1 MAKISYFHQ
10 PLTTPL
16 EYRTLP
22 QLLDVRAAEHPDK
35 EAIALYDETRKRS
48 RLTFGE
54 YQDQSRAL
62 AAALLEKGL
71 GRGDRVA
78 IMSPNNMEY
87 VISMMALLRIGANV
101 INIIQG
107 CTSDDIIDIMKALKC
122 AGLLCFVDEDQV
134 QSKPAR
140 VAIHEMFTIHK
151 PNGDLPVLREVV
163 MIGSSVECESSRDY
177 IHSYSALL
185 SSGRKLEKAKL
196 KEMEKR
202 VQFDDDAFLLLTSGS
217 TGVPK
222 AVQYTHQSL
231 VTSSITTGQLM
242 RATNDSRV
250 YNDSPFTWAP
260 AISSGLALA
269 SVMGCTVVFIPP
281 VVTVRDRSV
290 EFLLSVLQEEK
301 VTSALLM
308 PYHLYDLAANE
319 ESVAKYDLSHVLHG
333 VVGGQPAPKALTN
346 KIFNLLPNL
355 KLVLYYAA
363 TEFMKIASQV
373 VDKNNAD
380 TLPYGWMEPRPGV
393 EMKIV
398 GADGGVL
405 PVGAIGEVHVR
416 GPMVFQEYLENPE
429 ATARS
434 FSRTR
439 WYNSL
444 DMGEMN
450 EKGLI
455 KIYGRKGDAIN
466 RATDTFYPAEY
477 EKIMVQHP
485 LVAQVQMV
493 GVPDQRLYEEMCA
506 CVVLKEHKD
515 LESKRTTIEK
525 WYDEQWPPNTD
536 GLSWKPGYTIF
547 LETLP
552 RTRTNKPDR
561 RALKRLAM
569 ERLGLSTKN

>member
-1 MAKISYFHQ
+1 MAEISYFHQ

-16 EYRTLP
+16 EHRTLS

-35 EAIALYDETRKRS
+35 EAIVLYDETRTRS

-54 YQDQSRAL
+54 YQVQSRAL

-101 INIIQG
+101 INIEQG
-107 CTSDDIIDIMKALKC
+107 CTSEDIIGVMKALKC
-122 AGLLCFVDEDQV
+122 SALLCFVVEDQV
-134 QSKPAR
+134 QGKPVKA
-140 VAIHEMFTIHK
+140 AIHDLFTIHK
-151 PNGDLPVLREVV
+151 PNGDLPAFKEVV
-163 MIGSSVECESSRDY
+163 TIGSHVECDSSRDH
-177 IHSYSALL
+177 IHTYTKLL
-185 SSGRKLEKAKL
+185 SSGHILEKTNL
-196 KEMEKR
+196 SEVEKR

-222 AVQYTHQSL
+222 AVQYTHHGL
-231 VTSSITTGQLM
+231 VTSSITSGRII
-242 RATNDSRV
+242 RATSDSRA
-250 YNDSPFTWAP
+250 YNDSPFTWGP
-260 AISSGLALA
+260 AICNGLGLPPA
-269 SVMGCTVVFIPP
+269 VGCTVVFIPP
-281 VVTVRDRSV
+281 VATVRDRSV
-290 EFLLSVLQEEK
+290 EFLLSVLQDEK
-301 VTSALLM
+301 CTLATLM
-308 PYHLYDLAANE
+308 PYHLYDMAANGGA
-319 ESVAKYDLSHVLHG
+319 VAKYDLSRLRYG
-333 VVGGQPAPKALTN
+333 SVGGQPAPRTLID
-346 KIFNLLPNL
+346 KIFNLLPTL

-363 TEFMKIASQV
+363 TEFMLITEQV
-373 VDKNNAD
+373 VSKDNID
-380 TLPYGWMEPRPGV
+380 SLPYGWMELHPGV
-393 EMKIV
+393 EIKIV
-398 GADGGVL
+398 GANGEVL

-434 FSRTR
+434 FSHTR

-444 DMGEMN
+444 DMGQMN

-506 CVVLKEHKD
+506 CVVLKEHQD
-515 LESKRTTIEK
+515 LQTKKAKIEE
-525 WYDEQWPPNTD
+525 WYDEQWPPNAD

-547 LETLP
+547 LEKFP

-561 RALKRLAM
+561 RTLKKIAI
-569 ERLGLSTKN
+569 ERLGLSTQK

>member
-1 MAKISYFHQ
+1 MAEISYFGQ

-16 EYRTLP
+16 EHRTLP
-22 QLLDVRAAEHPDK
+22 QLLDVQAAEHPDK
-35 EAIALYDETRKRS
+35 EAIVLYDETRKRS
-48 RLTFGE
+48 HLTFGE
-54 YQDQSRAL
+54 YKTQSRAL

-101 INIIQG
+101 VNIIQG
-107 CTSDDIIDIMKALKC
+107 CTSDDIIGVMKALKC
-122 AGLLCFVDEDQV
+122 AALLCFVDEDQV
-134 QSKPAR
+134 QSKPVKA
-140 VAIHEMFTIHK
+140 AIHDLFTVHK
-151 PNGDLPVLREVV
+151 PNGDLPAFKDVV
-163 MIGSSVECESSRDY
+163 TIGSPVQCDSSRDH
-177 IHSYSALL
+177 IHAYTKLL
-185 SSGRKLEKAKL
+185 SSGHTLEKTNL
-196 KEMEKR
+196 TEIEKR

-222 AVQYTHQSL
+222 AVQYTHQGL
-231 VTSSITTGQLM
+231 VTSSITSGRIM
-242 RATNDSRV
+242 RATSESRV

-260 AISSGLALA
+260 AICCGLGLAPA
-269 SVMGCTVVFIPP
+269 VGCTVVFIPP
-281 VVTVRDRSV
+281 VATVRDCSV
-290 EFLLSVLQEEK
+290 EFLLSVLQDEK
-301 VTSALLM
+301 CTNATLM
-308 PYHLYDLAANE
+308 PYHMYDMAANGG
-319 ESVAKYDLSHVLHG
+319 SVAEYDLSCLQFG
-333 VVGGQPAPKALTN
+333 SVGGQPVPKALAD
-346 KIFNLLPNL
+346 KIFNLLPTL

-363 TEFMKIASQV
+363 TEFMVITEQV
-373 VDKNNAD
+373 VDKDNID
-380 TLPYGWMEPRPGV
+380 LLPYGWMELHPGV
-393 EMKIV
+393 EIKIV
-398 GADGGVL
+398 GADGRVL

-439 WYNSL
+439 WYNSQ

-450 EKGLI
+450 KKGLI

-466 RATDTFYPAEY
+466 RATDTFYPAEW

-506 CVVLKEHKD
+506 CVVLKEHQD
-515 LESKRTTIEK
+515 LETKKAKIEE

-547 LETLP
+547 LEKFP

-561 RALKRLAM
+561 RALKKIAI
-569 ERLGLSTKN
+569 ERLGLSTHK

>member
-1 MAKISYFHQ
+1 MAEISYFHQ

-16 EYRTLP
+16 EHRTLP

-35 EAIALYDETRKRS
+35 EAIVLYDETRKRS
-48 RLTFGE
+48 HLTFGE
-54 YQDQSRAL
+54 YQAQSRAL

-87 VISMMALLRIGANV
+87 VISTMALLRIGANV

-107 CTSDDIIDIMKALKC
+107 CTSDDILEILTALKC
-122 AGLLCFVDEDQV
+122 TALICLVDDDPIK
-134 QSKPAR
+134 SKPLS
-140 VAIHEMFTIHK
+140 VAIHDAFTVHK
-151 PNGDLPVLREVV
+151 PNGDLPAFKEVV
-163 MIGSSVECESSRDY
+163 TIGSPVECDSSRDH
-177 IHSYSALL
+177 IHTYTKLL
-185 SSGRKLEKAKL
+185 SSGHTLEKTNL
-196 KEMEKR
+196 SEVEKR
-202 VQFDDDAFLLLTSGS
+202 VQFDDDALLLLTSGS

-222 AVQYTHQSL
+222 AVQFTHQCL
-231 VTSSITTGQLM
+231 VTSLITGSQII
-242 RATNDSRV
+242 RATSDSRL
-250 YNDSPFTWAP
+250 YNDSPFTWGPGMIGGLLLGP
-260 AISSGLALA
+260 A
-269 SVMGCTVVFIPP
+269 VGCTVVFIPP
-281 VVTVRDRSV
+281 VATVRDRSV
-290 EFLLSVLQEEK
+290 EFLLLVLQDEK
-301 VTSALLM
+301 CTNALLM
-308 PYHLYDLAANE
+308 PYHLYDMVANGK
-319 ESVAKYDLSHVLHG
+319 SVAKYDLSRLRYG
-333 VVGGQPAPKALTN
+333 SVGGQPAPRTLID
-346 KIFNLLPNL
+346 KIFNLLPTL

-363 TEFMKIASQV
+363 TEFSVITEQV
-373 VDKNNAD
+373 VAKDNVD
-380 TLPYGWMEPRPGV
+380 SLPYGWMELLPGV

-405 PVGAIGEVHVR
+405 PVGGIGEVHVR

-429 ATARS
+429 ATTRS
-434 FSRTR
+434 ISRTR

-466 RATDTFYPAEY
+466 RATDTFYPAEW

-485 LVAQVQMV
+485 LVAQVQMI

-506 CVVLKEHKD
+506 CVVLKEHQD
-515 LESKRTTIEK
+515 LETKKAKIEE
-525 WYDEQWPPNTD
+525 WYDEEWPPNAD

-547 LETLP
+547 LETFP

-561 RALKRLAM
+561 RALKKIAI
-569 ERLGLSTKN
+569 ERLGLSTHK